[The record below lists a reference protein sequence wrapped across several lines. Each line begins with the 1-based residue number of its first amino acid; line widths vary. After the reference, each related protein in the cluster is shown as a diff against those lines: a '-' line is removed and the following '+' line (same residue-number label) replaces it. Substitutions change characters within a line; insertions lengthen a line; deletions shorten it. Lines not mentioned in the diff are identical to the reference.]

1 MFFRSCD
8 LFSWCYV
15 ESLFLWC
22 FLCWV
27 PSCDYRT
34 GGAAGAG
41 GAATTTSQAV
51 MQAQQ
56 SRSSKK
62 INYDALKV
70 TPRCH
75 QRCIL
80 FHLLTLCLLLS
91 SPHAL

>member
-1 MFFRSCD
+1 LLHAVAPRAGSDFFSLWYL
-8 LFSWCYV
+8 LFICV
-15 ESLFLWC
+15 
-22 FLCWV
+22 
-27 PSCDYRT
+27 T

-70 TPRCH
+70 H
-75 QRCIL
+75 
-80 FHLLTLCLLLS
+80 S
-91 SPHAL
+91 SAISAVFCFTY